1 MTDIS
6 DYCQLD
12 SFYPWPALW
21 FSLNNAHFRCGV
33 CTKTLAFIVNF
44 FPIFVSVLAIAEV
57 YFQEGNKKYNEKE
70 FSNAVYFFT
79 EGIKMNCKDT
89 VKNAKMYSNRAAAY
103 SQLGSMSLFLLLLLL
118 SFTLLCFANL
128 TFPKWL
134 TNFVALMCLVLLCVC
149 EVHME

>member
-1 MTDIS
+1 METADIS
-6 DYCQLD
+6 DYCHLD

-33 CTKTLAFIVNF
+33 CTKTPAVIVNF
-44 FPIFVSVLAIAEV
+44 FHIFSVIAIAEV
-57 YFQEGNKKYNEKE
+57 YFQEGNKKYKEKE

-118 SFTLLCFANL
+118 SFTLLYFAKSH
-128 TFPKWL
+128 FAKMADQFWC
-134 TNFVALMCLVLLCVC
+134 TNVPRVALRL
-149 EVHME
+149 